1 MESAEA
7 KRCAKAWVA
16 SLTDEELQRMAR
28 GIRLPDEISF
38 IESLQIE
45 DKVSGGLIPF
55 KLWAFQ
61 KELIEFIDANDR
73 AFVLKARQL
82 GITWV
87 VLAHALY
94 LATFWGN
101 REFLICSQTGDDAI
115 AALHRLR
122 VMHASMPA
130 CWRRA
135 KLKDNTEQI
144 AFDNGSRIEAMM
156 ATRRAGR
163 GKAPYLT
170 IADEVEF
177 WDDAALKLETLQP
190 GAQRMV
196 GITTGNGPDGPAPK
210 IWRSSQEGKGRWR
223 AVFFPWSVHPARDEA
238 WYQVNVLEAAEPR
251 LARREFAATP
261 EEAFAAPQG
270 VFFERW
276 DAEINAPH
284 VLSAVHNWETWRCVD
299 FGFHWPAC
307 LWVQFSP
314 AGRPVVVAELARRE
328 PYNWTTEE
336 FADHIL
342 AIDASL
348 NLVMPPRG
356 TYCDPAGA
364 NVTATTG
371 ESEFDIFK
379 VKGLAPSAVKSSI
392 RDGCVRLMD
401 SIGDPDL
408 PLVVSQSCT
417 WTVEALGAI
426 SPDRKRP
433 DVYDETSSYT
443 HVLDA
448 LRYFMVNQAVSRQVW
463 PDINYHE
470 LTSPF
475 PQF

>member
-1 MESAEA
+1 
-7 KRCAKAWVA
+7 
-16 SLTDEELQRMAR
+16 
-28 GIRLPDEISF
+28 
-38 IESLQIE
+38 
-45 DKVSGGLIPF
+45 
-55 KLWAFQ
+55 
-61 KELIEFIDANDR
+61 
-73 AFVLKARQL
+73 
-82 GITWV
+82 
-87 VLAHALY
+87 
-94 LATFWGN
+94 
-101 REFLICSQTGDDAI
+101 
-115 AALHRLR
+115 
-122 VMHASMPA
+122 MPA
-130 CWRRA
+130 KWQPT
-135 KLKDNTEQI
+135 KLKDNTREI
-144 AFDNGSRIEAMM
+144 VFANGSRFKAMM
-156 ATRRAGR
+156 ATKRAGR
-163 GKAPYLT
+163 GLAPYAVLC
-170 IADEVEF
+170 DELEF
-177 WDDAALKLETLQP
+177 WQWPNDQMATIEAMAP
-190 GAQRMV
+190 RIYAV
-196 GITTGNGPDGPAPK
+196 TTGSGPDGRAPVM
-210 IWRSSQEGKGRWR
+210 WRQTQAGEGRYHG
-223 AVFFPWSVHPARDEA
+223 VFYPWHAHPQRQDDWYAR
-238 WYQVNVLEAAEPR
+238 NVEQAAEPR

-328 PYNWTTEE
+328 PFNWTTAE

-342 AIDASL
+342 EIDKRL
-348 NLVMPPRG
+348 NLVEPPRG
-356 TYCDPAGA
+356 TLCDPAGG

-392 RDGCVRLMD
+392 RDGCVRIMD
-401 SIGDPDL
+401 AIADPDI
-408 PLVVSQSCT
+408 PLVVSRSCS